1 MKKYRLERI
10 EKEVCR
16 VIGKMLYEDLKN
28 PKITGLISVTRA
40 RVTPDLKYADIYVSI
55 MNSKNPAQTLEGLVE
70 IQNLMRKRIAGELQL
85 RYTPQV
91 RVKEDDSIEY
101 GIRLSK
107 IINGLDIKHPEEV
120 AGENNEDVE
129 ESEENAEK

>member
-16 VIGKMLYEDLKN
+16 VIGKMLYENLKN

-40 RVTPDLKYADIYVSI
+40 KVTPDLKYADIFVSI
-55 MNSKNPAQTLEGLVE
+55 MNSKNIDETLEGLDE
-70 IQNLMRKRIAGELQL
+70 IRGALRRRIAEELQL
-85 RYTPQV
+85 RYTPEV
-91 RVKEDDSIEY
+91 RVKIDDSIEY

-107 IINGLDIKHPEEV
+107 IIDGLNIES
-120 AGENNEDVE
+120 
-129 ESEENAEK
+129 SEEQQDKEEE

>member
-28 PKITGLISVTRA
+28 PKITGMISVTRA
-40 RVTPDLKYADIYVSI
+40 RVTPDLKYADIFVSI
-55 MNSKNPAQTLEGLVE
+55 MNSKNEEQTLEGLSE
-70 IQNLMRKRIAGELQL
+70 LHSLMRKRIAGELQL

-91 RVKEDDSIEY
+91 RVKADDSIEY

-107 IINGLDIKHPEEV
+107 IIDGLNITHDE
-120 AGENNEDVE
+120 VE
-129 ESEENAEK
+129 EEIAEEDEDGEEEK